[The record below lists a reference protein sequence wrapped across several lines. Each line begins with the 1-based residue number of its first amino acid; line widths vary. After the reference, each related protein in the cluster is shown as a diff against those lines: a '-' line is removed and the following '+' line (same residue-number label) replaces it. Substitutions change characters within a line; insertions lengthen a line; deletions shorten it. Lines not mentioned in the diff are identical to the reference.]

1 MKNVFFAILSFIFM
15 FHDSFAQD
23 KVLLIKDTIVTT
35 DSSKTSVPSCYK
47 NIVSIGGKYYLQTLN
62 NTRTTLSDNGFIL
75 DQEAFE
81 YQIRFYNL
89 PKVFYYQQL
98 GTLSNTNYVSVTG
111 IGLKEDIRF
120 PVFKNSNFIFTPYI
134 EVGGGFYRM
143 NIAKGVKSNTIS
155 SVLNSQVENH
165 SLDNFVASGDVGIDL
180 GYRFKVEDKT
190 VSILVNGGYISN
202 FPTEWRLASS
212 LAFKEKINL
221 ASPYAGVTIRLD
233 LNCTDACCVAK

>member
-1 MKNVFFAILSFIFM
+1 MRNLIFAILTSLLIFTN
-15 FHDSFAQD
+15 SAAQD
-23 KVLLIKDTIVTT
+23 SVMIKKDMMVKMDTSK
-35 DSSKTSVPSCYK
+35 SSCSNCYK
-47 NIVSIGGKYYLQTLN
+47 NIISVGGKYFFNTLN
-62 NTRTTLSDNGFIL
+62 NTRSTLSANGFIL
-75 DQEAFE
+75 DKEAFE

-98 GTLSNTNYVSVTG
+98 GTLNATNYVSVTG
-111 IGLKEDIRF
+111 FGLKEDIRF

-143 NIAKGVKSNTIS
+143 NIAKGIKSNAIS
-155 SVLNSQVENH
+155 SVLSSQVESH

-190 VSILVNGGYISN
+190 VSILINGGYISN
-202 FPTEWRLASS
+202 FPSEWRLAGS

-221 ASPYAGVTIRLD
+221 ASPYAGVTLRLD
-233 LNCTDACCVAK
+233 LNPSCK